1 MASRFEISQA
11 DLSTQGTRADDL
23 IITHDDRN
31 ILRRLAT
38 TVAELAARP
47 IEQEKRKLWY
57 KHNALEA
64 TRPLIFC
71 DPEVG
76 WQEIITPDQMEC
88 EGELA
93 RDWEFRLRKEVFWGS
108 EMKDD
113 RVIVDDF
120 DVPHVYQE
128 SDWGMHEIQIGGQDG
143 GSYTWESPLK
153 DYDTDLEKLRF
164 PKIYVDYE
172 KSAHAL
178 ELAQEVFDGLLKPRL
193 KTAWWWT
200 LGMTWTLVNLR
211 GMTQMMYDMMDHPEG
226 LHKLITFLRDGHL
239 HKLDFLE
246 KNNLLSL
253 NNDNTY
259 VGSGGFG
266 WSQDLPHPD
275 YDGRVRTMDMWGFGE
290 SQETVGISPAMF
302 AEFIFPY
309 QLPLLERFGLNCYGC
324 CEPLDT
330 RWHIVKNIPRLR
342 RVSASPWSNV
352 HDMAEM
358 LSDQYIFS
366 RKPRPSD
373 LAMST
378 FDEDQ
383 IRDNLREEM
392 RITRDCRMEF
402 IMKDNHTIRN
412 DPSRVVRWVEIAKQE
427 AEAL

>member
-1 MASRFEISQA
+1 MAGLNEISQA
-11 DLSTQGTRADDL
+11 VLSTQGTRADDL
-23 IITHDDRN
+23 IITQDDCN
-31 ILRRLAT
+31 ILRRLAAN
-38 TVAELAARP
+38 VAELAARP
-47 IEQEKRKLWY
+47 IEQEKRALWY

-88 EGELA
+88 KGKLA

-108 EMKDD
+108 EMEDD
-113 RVIVDDF
+113 RMIVDDF

-143 GSYTWESPLK
+143 GSYTWIPPLK
-153 DYDTDLEKLRF
+153 DYVTDLEKLRF
-164 PKIYVDYE
+164 PEIQVDDE
-172 KSAHAL
+172 KSARAL
-178 ELAQEVFDGLLKPRL
+178 ELAQEVFAGLLKPRL

-211 GMTQMMYDMMDHPEG
+211 GLAQMMYDMVDHPEG
-226 LHKLITFLRDGHL
+226 LHKLIAFLRDGIL

-246 KNNLLSL
+246 KNGLLSL

-266 WSQDLPHPD
+266 WSHELPQPD
-275 YDGRVRTMDMWGFGE
+275 YDGLVRTMDMWGFGE
-290 SQETVGISPAMF
+290 SQETVGVSPAMF
-302 AEFIFPY
+302 AEYVFPY
-309 QLPLLERFGLNCYGC
+309 QLPILERFGLNCYGC
-324 CEPLDT
+324 CEPLDK

-342 RVSASPWSNV
+342 RVSASPWVNM

-358 LSDQYIFS
+358 LGDQYIFS

-373 LAMST
+373 LAMPL
-378 FDEDQ
+378 FEEDQ
-383 IRDNLREEM
+383 IRNNLREEM
-392 RITRDCRMEF
+392 QITRDCRVEF

-412 DPSRVVRWVEIAKQE
+412 EPYRVVRWVQIAKQE

>member
-1 MASRFEISQA
+1 MAGLNEISQA
-11 DLSTQGTRADDL
+11 VLSTQGTRADDL
-23 IITHDDRN
+23 IITQDDCN
-31 ILRRLAT
+31 ILRRLAAN
-38 TVAELAARP
+38 VAELAARP
-47 IEQEKRKLWY
+47 IEQEKRDLWY

-88 EGELA
+88 KGKLA

-108 EMKDD
+108 EMEDD
-113 RVIVDDF
+113 RMIVDDF

-143 GSYTWESPLK
+143 GSYTWIPPLK
-153 DYDTDLEKLRF
+153 DYVTDLEKLRF
-164 PKIYVDYE
+164 PEIQVDDE
-172 KSAHAL
+172 KSARAL
-178 ELAQEVFDGLLKPRL
+178 ELAQEVFAGLLKPRL

-211 GMTQMMYDMMDHPEG
+211 GLAQMMYDMVDHPEG
-226 LHKLITFLRDGHL
+226 LHKLIAFLRDGIL

-246 KNNLLSL
+246 KNGLLSL

-266 WSQDLPHPD
+266 WSHELPQPD
-275 YDGRVRTMDMWGFGE
+275 YDGLVRTMDMWGFGE
-290 SQETVGISPAMF
+290 SQETVGVSPAMF
-302 AEFIFPY
+302 AEYVFPY
-309 QLPLLERFGLNCYGC
+309 QLPILERFGLNCYGC
-324 CEPLDT
+324 CEPLDK

-342 RVSASPWSNV
+342 RVSASPWVNM

-358 LSDQYIFS
+358 LGDQYIFS

-373 LAMST
+373 LAMPL
-378 FDEDQ
+378 FEEDQ
-383 IRDNLREEM
+383 IRNNLREEM
-392 RITRDCRMEF
+392 QITRDCRVEF

-412 DPSRVVRWVEIAKQE
+412 EPYRVVRWVQIAKQE